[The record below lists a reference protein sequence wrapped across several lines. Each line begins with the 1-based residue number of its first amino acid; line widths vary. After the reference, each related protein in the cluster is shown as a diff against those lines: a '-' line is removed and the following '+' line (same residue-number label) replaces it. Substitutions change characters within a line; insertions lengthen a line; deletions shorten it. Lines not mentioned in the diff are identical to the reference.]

1 MRHAYSVEQ
10 RNERNTAREKEGVKG
25 REYGQTHNSIMA
37 PIGLKAV
44 VGESKNTLLY
54 LYIHFDYLI
63 WNKHPWKRI
72 DGMHCAF
79 VSDGVVN

>member
-1 MRHAYSVEQ
+1 MRHAHSVEQ

-44 VGESKNTLLY
+44 VGESKKTLLY
-54 LYIHFDYLI
+54 LA
-63 WNKHPWKRI
+63 
-72 DGMHCAF
+72 C
-79 VSDGVVN
+79 